1 MLVQS
6 SIFSSALSIVDPR
19 FLPTGP
25 HVILA
30 LKIAVGSVTLLLLA
44 SFIALARG
52 DYRLHGRINMVF
64 AALTFTALMGL
75 ELIVRLLDPN
85 VFDYF
90 DEDTRR
96 WLVIHLCFSMPS
108 AFIMPVMLWT
118 GLTHR
123 RRAHLSLAMV
133 FGTLWTGTVIT
144 GIFFLPHR

>member
-1 MLVQS
+1 MP
-6 SIFSSALSIVDPR
+6 IDPR
-19 FLPTGP
+19 YLPTGP
-25 HVILA
+25 QVIIA

-44 SFIALARG
+44 SFIALARCN
-52 DYRLHGRINMVF
+52 YRLHGRINMVF
-64 AALTFTALMGL
+64 FALTFTALIAL
-75 ELIVRLLDPN
+75 ELIVRLLNPG

-108 AFIMPVMLWT
+108 AFIMPFMLFT

-123 RRAHLSLAMV
+123 RRVHLTLAAV

-144 GIFFLPHR
+144 GIFFLPHQ